1 MIVAALSELP
11 DAVDLLIIGGGI
23 SGAGIAR
30 EAARGSAKVLLVD
43 AQDFSAGTSSRS
55 SKLVHGGLR
64 YLKSGDWRLT
74 LESVRERQLLMEQA
88 PGLVVPQSFVMPLYQ
103 GRKPGKATM
112 QLGLGLYDAM
122 ARQHSSRFCDLRSTN
137 AQVPGLAQDGLIG
150 AMRYT
155 DAQTDDSRLVL
166 RLLSE
171 AQAAGVMLRNYC
183 RAELLTSAD
192 GHTTGA
198 TLTDADSGERRAIS
212 AKLVLLATGAWP
224 PAGPRAPKIRP
235 LRGSHLLF
243 PFWCWPLAQAVSWL
257 HAADGRPV
265 FAYPWEGA
273 TLLGTT
279 DLDHGDQDLWAPQI
293 SAAEIEY
300 LLAAAGQQFPSLELQ
315 AADAL
320 SAYAGVRPIVDDG
333 SSADPSAA
341 SRESVMWSAPGL
353 VGLSGG
359 KLTTFRVQARA
370 VLAEVARQRAEF
382 SQAVADVV
390 FDSPEQI
397 HSVPRRIAGRL
408 GSALPEFIASM
419 PSSECAPVG
428 ATPYWWAELRWAL
441 RHEAVRH
448 LDELLLRRTRLGLV
462 SRAGGAAYM
471 DRIRELCMAEL
482 DWGEATWTQELQRYQ
497 QLWCA
502 QHDPL
507 RERSADAGA
516 GNRDAA

>member
-11 DAVDLLIIGGGI
+11 DAVDLLIVGGGV

-74 LESVRERQLLMEQA
+74 LESVRERQLLMAQA
-88 PGLVVPQSFVMPLYQ
+88 PGLVVPQRFMMPLYQ
-103 GRKPGKATM
+103 GRKPGKLTM
-112 QLGLGLYDAM
+112 KLGLGLYDAM
-122 ARQHSSRFCDLRSTN
+122 ARQRSSSFCEPLATN
-137 AQVPGLAQDGLIG
+137 ARIPGLVQSGLLG
-150 AMRYT
+150 AMTYV

-171 AQAAGVMLRNYC
+171 ARAAGVMLRNYC

-192 GHTTGA
+192 GRTTGA
-198 TLTDADSGERRAIS
+198 TLTDADSGEHRRIS

-224 PAGPRAPKIRP
+224 PAGPRAPRIRP

-243 PFWCWPLAQAVSWL
+243 PNWRWPLAQAVSWL

-265 FAYPWEGA
+265 FAFPWEGA

-279 DLDHGDQDLWAPQI
+279 DLDHGDADLWAPQI
-293 SAAEIEY
+293 SAAEVDY
-300 LLAAAGQQFPSLELQ
+300 LLEAAAQQFPSLALQ
-315 AADAL
+315 AGDAL

-333 SSADPSAA
+333 SGADPSAA

-370 VLAEVARQRAEF
+370 VLAEVARQRPEF
-382 SQAVADVV
+382 ALALEGAVFEAVAP
-390 FDSPEQI
+390 SEQ
-397 HSVPRRIAGRL
+397 VPQRIADRL
-408 GSALPEFIASM
+408 GPALPEFLASM
-419 PSSECAPVG
+419 PRDEWEAVG

-441 RHEAVRH
+441 RQEAVRH
-448 LDELLLRRTRLGLV
+448 LDDLLLRRTRLGLV
-462 SRAGGAAYM
+462 TRAGAHMA
-471 DRIRELCMAEL
+471 RIRQLCMDEL
-482 DWGEATWTQELQRYQ
+482 AWDEPRWQQELQRYEA
-497 QLWCA
+497 LWQA

-507 RERSADAGA
+507 RGSAQSPA
-516 GNRDAA
+516 RQAAA